1 MAKTF
6 FFHGHAVG
14 LGGIITRPFQR
25 PLESKAA
32 ATLPI
37 SGGSSSNNS
46 GSHVFPDP
54 TDPALAGQPKVVS
67 IKSADTELS
76 GQLDTNTGVYRTTVT
91 TTVTGLNVR
100 DIVTADTVVA
110 NIVSEHYPGED
121 EPRITFA
128 GSKIDNLQING
139 TAVAVEM
146 NDVLFGELNSF
157 TRFKDKFDSDSN
169 FRTQVRRQ
177 FLWGELQPNE
187 IPDFFQE
194 QYRFT
199 STQKSVPESKGIV
212 PCSAVKN
219 VNINGSSGFQMFR
232 HILVIPDFGKLF
244 LGELLLERQA
254 RRLTMMRFEL
264 GSPVAGSLTVAGG
277 EGNGSTYP

>member
-76 GQLDTNTGVYRTTVT
+76 GQLDTNSGVYRTTVT

-146 NDVLFGELNSF
+146 NDLLFADLNSF

-169 FRTQVRRQ
+169 FHTEMRRQ
-177 FLWGELQPNE
+177 FLWGDLQPNE
-187 IPDFFQE
+187 IPDFLQE
-194 QYRFT
+194 QYKFT
-199 STQKSVPESKGIV
+199 SAQKSVPESKGIV

-219 VNINGSSGFQMFR
+219 VKGSGSFQMFR

-244 LGELLLERQA
+244 LGELLLEKNA
-254 RRLTMMRFEL
+254 KRLTMMRFVL
-264 GSPVAGSLTVAGG
+264 GSPVAGELTVGG
-277 EGNGSTYP
+277 GGADGSGWP